1 MRHSIAFGLEI
12 VWLLVATSQAW
23 SSPLP
28 LLLSSNRNDNSSPS
42 SIPLTSLQRMRG
54 GTLNRD
60 RNKTRSKEGTS
71 MISSS
76 GFQSRRFTAS
86 KHSSIAST
94 TADND
99 HDNTSSQSISP
110 QILYSVLAILTATCL
125 NLLGFTMTSP
135 LSPSLGQH
143 FALPLGASFGSLT
156 SAYPLGMLVGLFL
169 WPRLSDTP
177 QIGRKPILV
186 ASLFGSGLGL
196 SVQSWAIYRH
206 WSLKWFLFTRVCT
219 GVFSGT
225 SPVAKA
231 YLADVG
237 ASSGLL
243 PKFLAW
249 RDASSTLA
257 YILGPVLGGFVFEAR
272 KASGGGGVGNSAA
285 LAFVIGLSALA
296 SLVASALIVGL
307 VPNPKLEKDP
317 SSRSDARESDKDKTE
332 EQLKEEYE
340 LVSCPLGVNLWTG
353 VASVC
358 VVSALYHVA
367 DSTFF
372 AFFPA
377 LLQKQLQLDA
387 GAIGLVFTAFACVSF
402 LFSASSASNLLIK
415 KIGVVNT
422 CATGLGSIGA
432 GLLGLSVAASTG
444 VVKASMVLGAA
455 ALYFCGVPLYGPTIP
470 TMLLLCVPPYQRGTG
485 TFSLEI
491 LSFETSCL

>member
-1 MRHSIAFGLEI
+1 MKCINSFFLKVVCYLA
-12 VWLLVATSQAW
+12 VLVASSGAW
-23 SSPLP
+23 SPP
-28 LLLSSNRNDNSSPS
+28 TPPFSSSGPVSATLKR
-42 SIPLTSLQRMRG
+42 IRG
-54 GTLNRD
+54 GTLNRNLPSLPRQLPNMIHSRLSAKKD
-60 RNKTRSKEGTS
+60 GGTKSK
-71 MISSS
+71 
-76 GFQSRRFTAS
+76 QSVS
-86 KHSSIAST
+86 ST
-94 TADND
+94 TAEND
-99 HDNTSSQSISP
+99 GSSSQSIDP
-110 QILYSVLAILTATCL
+110 HILASVLAILSATCL

-143 FALPLGASFGSLT
+143 FQLPLGASFGSLT

-169 WPRLSDTP
+169 WPRLSDK
-177 QIGRKPILV
+177 IGRKPIM
-186 ASLFGSGLGL
+186 ASSLLGSGVGL
-196 SVQSWAIYRH
+196 TLQSWAIFRN
-206 WSLKWFLFTRVCT
+206 WNLKWFLLTRVFT

-237 ASSGLL
+237 AKSGLL

-272 KASGGGGVGNSAA
+272 KAGLGDGSEVGNSTA

-296 SLVASALIVGL
+296 SLVASGLIATFVT
-307 VPNPKLEKDP
+307 NP
-317 SSRSDARESDKDKTE
+317 RSGQGVSNPVNDASKDKNKTE
-332 EQLKEEYE
+332 KQLKEEYE

-358 VVSALYHVA
+358 VVSFLYHVA

-377 LLQKQLQLDA
+377 LLQKQLSLDA
-387 GAIGLVFTAFACVSF
+387 GAIGMVFTAFACISF
-402 LFSASSASNLLIK
+402 LFSASSASNFLIQ

-422 CATGLGSIGA
+422 CATGLGSIGV
-432 GLLGLSVAASTG
+432 GLLGLSLAASMG
-444 VVKASMVLGAA
+444 VVSSAMVLAA
-455 ALYFCGVPLYGPTIP
+455 AAFYFCGVPLYGPTIP

-485 TFSLEI
+485 
-491 LSFETSCL
+491 